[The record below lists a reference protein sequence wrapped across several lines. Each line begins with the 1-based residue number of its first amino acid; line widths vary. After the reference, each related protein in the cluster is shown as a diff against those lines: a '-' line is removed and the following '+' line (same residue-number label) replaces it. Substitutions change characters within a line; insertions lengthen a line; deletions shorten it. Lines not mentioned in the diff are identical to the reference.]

1 MRALDGR
8 RSCITANF
16 GVSRAV
22 SFASHAM
29 WLAPAGLGAAASVA
43 FLLRRRGRS
52 DASGSGED
60 AVRQKQQAE
69 RKARRERLAQ
79 LRDLLRAAVAAQAHQ
94 RDLRDKLVERILLR
108 LPDTQ
113 VSFAHNHANYL
124 GFVYTRMTAEEH
136 EAHNVLRALTIDELK
151 PKHEALRA
159 WLKAETFFTEEH
171 LRIHALEG
179 LHTELADL
187 SCHLD
192 LWMAKFEATV
202 AQDVKRGIVQ
212 LTNSDGYGCRWP
224 AKLAGIVDNALETF

>member
-1 MRALDGR
+1 
-8 RSCITANF
+8 
-16 GVSRAV
+16 
-22 SFASHAM
+22 M

-43 FLLRRRGRS
+43 FMLHRRRQPGT
-52 DASGSGED
+52 SGMGED

-69 RKARRERLAQ
+69 RKERRERLAQ
-79 LRDLLRAAVAAQAHQ
+79 LRDLLRAAMAAQAHQ
-94 RDLRDKLVERILLR
+94 RGLRDGLVERLLQR

-136 EAHNVLRALTIDELK
+136 AAHNVLRDLTINELK
-151 PKHEALRA
+151 PRYDALRA
-159 WLKAETFFTEEH
+159 WLKSETFFTEEH

-179 LHTELADL
+179 LHTELSDL
-187 SCHLD
+187 SCHLE
-192 LWMAKFEATV
+192 LWMGKFEATV
-202 AQDVKRGIVQ
+202 AQDVKRGIIQ